1 MINLCS
7 VERINDFIS
16 SFILIYIFN
25 KLMPPKNDKYSKV
38 CSIVTIIFYTSISST
53 RMIKMI
59 YEVDVN
65 KILIFI
71 LSYNILV
78 LMYPLLFR
86 RGRTCEKIFLSV
98 FYIVIMST
106 GYFTVNTL
114 LSALF
119 NLTLGEMMTSVGY
132 KIYIATILN
141 KLVQYLL
148 VLTFFNNIDFLRYIE
163 DKTLY
168 VRVIIL
174 ICNHILL
181 FLIERYLVLNEIRIG
196 MYNIIIVFIFCIIE
210 IFSVYTLNMLYKE
223 SEAKFILEMNLKR
236 KIHDEEIIDM
246 YKEIIGWKHDLRNH
260 INMVVGLL
268 EVGAS
273 EDAISY
279 IKEINSNINK
289 LDGNIYTD
297 NIAVNSIL
305 SSKMKIVK
313 EKGIRINLDID
324 LSSEIKISNLD
335 ICIILGNLLDNS
347 IEACDLIDKYKYIDL
362 KMISENNRLIIKI
375 SNSTNGYVNE
385 VNGRF
390 LTTKHSPMNGIGLTQ
405 IDSVIKKHNGYI
417 NRKHENSIF
426 TTYIM
431 IQYKI

>member
-1 MINLCS
+1 M
-7 VERINDFIS
+7 
-16 SFILIYIFN
+16 
-25 KLMPPKNDKYSKV
+25 
-38 CSIVTIIFYTSISST
+38 YT
-53 RMIKMI
+53 
-59 YEVDVN
+59 
-65 KILIFI
+65 
-71 LSYNILV
+71 
-78 LMYPLLFR
+78 
-86 RGRTCEKIFLSV
+86 
-98 FYIVIMST
+98 
-106 GYFTVNTL
+106 
-114 LSALF
+114 
-119 NLTLGEMMTSVGY
+119 
-132 KIYIATILN
+132 
-141 KLVQYLL
+141 
-148 VLTFFNNIDFLRYIE
+148 
-163 DKTLY
+163 
-168 VRVIIL
+168 
-174 ICNHILL
+174 
-181 FLIERYLVLNEIRIG
+181 
-196 MYNIIIVFIFCIIE
+196 IIIVFIFCIIE